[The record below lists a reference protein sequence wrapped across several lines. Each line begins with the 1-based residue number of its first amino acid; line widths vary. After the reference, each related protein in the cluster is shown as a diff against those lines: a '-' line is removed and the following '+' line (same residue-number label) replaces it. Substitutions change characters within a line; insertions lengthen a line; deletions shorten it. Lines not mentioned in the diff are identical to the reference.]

1 MPGVLFNCAAVIVGA
16 IIGTLC
22 GNRIPKKL
30 TDAIMSCIALVTM
43 IIGVQSAIGTSDI
56 MIVMICLS
64 LGTVVG
70 VALRLDD
77 RMNGAAAYL
86 KDRLSSTPF
95 GKGRFAEGFVTT
107 SLLFCIGA
115 MAVVGSIQAGLEHN
129 YKILYAKSAID
140 FISAI
145 VYSAALGPGVLFS
158 AVSILVIQGSIALLA
173 GIVSPLLGP
182 QVVAEMSAVGG
193 AMFIGMGLNLLNA
206 TPERIKIGDMLPGIL
221 LPIIYFPIV
230 DLISKI
236 L

>member
-1 MPGVLFNCAAVIVGA
+1 MPGVLFNAACVIVGGL
-16 IIGTLC
+16 IGTLC
-22 GNRIPKKL
+22 GSRIPKKL
-30 TDAIMSCIALVTM
+30 TDAIISCIAFITM

-70 VALRLDD
+70 VALKLDD
-77 RMNGAAAYL
+77 RMNGAADHI
-86 KDRLSSTPF
+86 KERLATTPF

-115 MAVVGSIQAGLEHN
+115 MAVVGSIQAGLEHD

-158 AVSILVIQGSIALLA
+158 AVTVLVVQGAIALLA
-173 GIVSPLLGP
+173 GVVSPLLSP
-182 QVVAEMSAVGG
+182 QVVTEMSAVGG

-206 TPERIKIGDMLPGIL
+206 VPEHVKIGDMLPGIFM
-221 LPIIYFPIV
+221 PIIYFPIAA
-230 DLISKI
+230 LIAK
-236 L
+236 LL